1 MCVPVQKLY
10 REGTQQKFKFR
21 FGDVSILWLPGSVAS
36 YLNVKKDGGAKNQ
49 IHLYETFRSRCIL
62 LKEQTGLL
70 QGICEPMLTSKPWL
84 DPSLMGEAKILVEVK
99 QDKSFPRKLALEDQ
113 SGSMSMVKM

>member
-1 MCVPVQKLY
+1 MEVLKTKSTSMMY
-10 REGTQQKFKFR
+10 
-21 FGDVSILWLPGSVAS
+21 SIKGIYWIAS
-36 YLNVKKDGGAKNQ
+36 
-49 IHLYETFRSRCIL
+49 
-62 LKEQTGLL
+62 
-70 QGICEPMLTSKPWL
+70 GICEPMLTSKPWL